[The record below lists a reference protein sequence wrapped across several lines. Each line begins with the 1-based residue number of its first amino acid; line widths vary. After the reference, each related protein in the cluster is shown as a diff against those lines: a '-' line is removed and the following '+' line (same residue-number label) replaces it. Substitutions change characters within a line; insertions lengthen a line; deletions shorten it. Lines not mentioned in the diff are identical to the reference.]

1 MTSRKVFQLLLV
13 VLGTVALVAGG
24 LGVVFGAAVIPGSPD
39 AAPSVDSELRFFA
52 AWYVAAAV
60 AIFRAARNP
69 EESRDAIRLVGA
81 AFFLAASGRLI
92 SLVVVGRPHVQFII
106 LMVIEFLLPIV
117 LIPWQAAVAR
127 GQTEGGD

>member
-1 MTSRKVFQLLLV
+1 MTTRKAFQVFLV

-39 AAPSVDSELRFFA
+39 VAPSVDSELRFFA

-60 AIFRAARNP
+60 AIFRAARKP
-69 EESRDAIRLVGA
+69 EESRDTTRLVGA
-81 AFFLAASGRLI
+81 AFFLAACGRLI
-92 SLVVVGRPHVQFII
+92 SLVVVGRPHVQFLV
-106 LMVIEFLLPIV
+106 LMVIEFLLPVV

-127 GQTEGGD
+127 GQTGAGD